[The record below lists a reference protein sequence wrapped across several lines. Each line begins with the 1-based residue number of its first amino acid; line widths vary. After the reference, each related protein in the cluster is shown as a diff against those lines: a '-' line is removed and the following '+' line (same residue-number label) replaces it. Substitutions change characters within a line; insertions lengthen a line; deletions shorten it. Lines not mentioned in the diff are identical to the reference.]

1 MKKFLLTTIAAS
13 FMLAAG
19 SSAMAAGFDFEY
31 SVQRDS
37 PVTQAFDNGRKT
49 FIQLRKSVDV
59 GMVFATDDQGERR
72 PVAITGKSPYIEID
86 GTYKQIELVTAN
98 GNVAIQYGGK
108 GQRIQASQPTLPA
121 ATTAR
126 FAAVSTVPPLA
137 SPIVVPSR
145 TASAPVAVF
154 GAAQPLG
161 LDVKDTPKATEQ
173 NDPLTIPFAV
183 GKTALG
189 PKGRATIA
197 ELARS
202 AKNNGK
208 VLTVAVYSDPGA
220 DKSQAVV
227 RGRAIRAELAKYGV
241 NNADF
246 RFGGTGQANDGILTA
261 RVAFLSDVG
270 VSQSRPSASV
280 VTAANPPVNFE
291 QTLAPPK
298 SLPAT
303 AATPSEAAISIESA
317 SSQDADEAKLTSMID
332 AEKKKLD
339 GSIGHLTGLKDQG
352 ILNQAEYDAAK
363 DRLESA
369 FKSATA
375 SAQSKL
381 NTIRYVREQ
390 TERAR
395 AEEFARAE
403 QARKAASQPV
413 EIPKL
418 QIQAKPIWHIT
429 ESDPTLHNLLDKWA
443 RSAGWTL
450 VWKVGGDYSIS
461 AKATLEGSL
470 DQVVNQV
477 LASIQSSDMPLVATL
492 YEGNKVIKIDT
503 KE

>member
-1 MKKFLLTTIAAS
+1 MKKFLLTTLAAS
-13 FMLAAG
+13 VMLAAG

-49 FIQLRKSVDV
+49 FIQLRRSVDV
-59 GMVFATDDQGERR
+59 GMVFATDAQGERR
-72 PVAITGKSPYIEID
+72 PVAITGKSPYLEID
-86 GTYKQIELVTAN
+86 GTYMQIELVTAN

-108 GQRIQASQPTLPA
+108 SQRIQANQPTLPA

-126 FAAVSTVPPLA
+126 FAAVSDALPVS
-137 SPIVVPSR
+137 SPIVMPSR
-145 TASAPVAVF
+145 SSAAPIAAF

-161 LDVKDTPKATEQ
+161 LDVTDSPKVPEQ
-173 NDPLTIPFAV
+173 NDPLAIPFIV
-183 GKTALG
+183 GKTTLG
-189 PKGRATIA
+189 PKGRAAIA

-208 VLTVAVYSDPGA
+208 VLAIAVYADPGA

-227 RGRAIRAELAKYGV
+227 RVRAIRAELAKYGV
-241 NNADF
+241 SNADF
-246 RFGGTGQANDGILTA
+246 RYGGTSQARDGILAA

-270 VSQSRPSASV
+270 VSQSRTSASV
-280 VTAANPPVNFE
+280 VTSPNPPINFE
-291 QTLAPPK
+291 QTLATAK
-298 SLPAT
+298 SLPT
-303 AATPSEAAISIESA
+303 TTTQPSAAAKSVEPTSTP
-317 SSQDADEAKLTSMID
+317 DTDEAKLIALIET
-332 AEKKKLD
+332 EKKKLD
-339 GSIGHLTGLKDQG
+339 VSIGHLTVLKDQG
-352 ILNQAEYDAAK
+352 ILNQAEYDIAK
-363 DRLESA
+363 DRLETVFQS
-369 FKSATA
+369 STD
-375 SAQSKL
+375 SAQKKI

-390 TERAR
+390 AERAR
-395 AEEFARAE
+395 AEELERAE
-403 QARKAASQPV
+403 QARKPASQTV

-429 ESDPTLHNLLDKWA
+429 EKDTTLHDLLDKWA

-477 LASIQSSDMPLVATL
+477 LASIQSSEMPLVATL